1 MSYDTYM
8 TEKLSSK
15 EKEALEL
22 GKKIQEF
29 FDHGYVNKKQ
39 ALGFSFLK
47 GMATGVGALVG
58 GTIVAGLLIWALSGF
73 NSVPLVGPITQQVQE
88 SLQKNKR

>member
-1 MSYDTYM
+1 MPED
-8 TEKLSSK
+8 LSQK
-15 EKEALEL
+15 DKEALEL
-22 GKKIQEF
+22 GKKIQAF

-73 NSVPLVGPITQQVQE
+73 KNLPLVGPITNQVQE
-88 SLQKNKR
+88 ALQKKDK